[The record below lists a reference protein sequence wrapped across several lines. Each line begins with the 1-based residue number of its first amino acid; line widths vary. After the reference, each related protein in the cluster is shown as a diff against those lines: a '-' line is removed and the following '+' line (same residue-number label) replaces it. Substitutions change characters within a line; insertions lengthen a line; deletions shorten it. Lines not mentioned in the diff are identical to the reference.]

1 MLLPKFQVSNMES
14 SRPDLIIPGFWTEIA
29 GWPLLDEMIALLD
42 YYPQVYVD
50 TGAIDWLVPRKEFHA
65 YLRRLVEAG
74 DGRRIMFGSNNMAW
88 PESIRLAVESIES
101 ADFLTPEQKRDIFY
115 NNAVRFFRLKLKT
128 RISFSAALAAAALS
142 PR

>member
-74 DGRRIMFGSNNMAW
+74 DGLDANQVMQRLFIC
-88 PESIRLAVESIES
+88 SIVWVQS
-101 ADFLTPEQKRDIFY
+101 AGTTYLTFSETLSFKKR
-115 NNAVRFFRLKLKT
+115 
-128 RISFSAALAAAALS
+128 S
-142 PR
+142 